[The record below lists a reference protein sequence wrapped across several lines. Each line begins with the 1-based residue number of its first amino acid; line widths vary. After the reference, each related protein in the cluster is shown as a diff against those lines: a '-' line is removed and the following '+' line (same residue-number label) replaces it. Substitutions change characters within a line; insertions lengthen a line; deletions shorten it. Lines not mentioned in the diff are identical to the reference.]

1 MNFAAPQNGSEGL
14 AVFTNGLREFEVIK
28 RDDPANSML
37 ITFGKKETIALT
49 LFRSIGFL
57 GKEKMLLRP
66 GRPSGVK
73 MPTLDSQVRGKQ
85 HCHFS
90 LFNKAIDGAVL
101 SAVKK
106 AEDHD
111 ALIVRFYNA
120 SETEVIANDRI
131 HFSKPVTQWQE
142 VRMDETLVDGTDKAA
157 GELGGLL
164 LTQTP
169 SFMVGF

>member
-1 MNFAAPQNGSEGL
+1 MLQPNSVQCDEAE
-14 AVFTNGLREFEVIK
+14 REWAE
-28 RDDPANSML
+28 
-37 ITFGKKETIALT
+37 
-49 LFRSIGFL
+49 
-57 GKEKMLLRP
+57 
-66 GRPSGVK
+66 
-73 MPTLDSQVRGKQ
+73 
-85 HCHFS
+85 CYS

-111 ALIVRFYNA
+111 TLIVRFYNA
-120 SETEVIANDRI
+120 PETEVIANDRI
-131 HFSKPVTQWQE
+131 HFSKPVTHWQE

-169 SFMVGF
+169 SFMVGFWPITLNKS

>member
-1 MNFAAPQNGSEGL
+1 
-14 AVFTNGLREFEVIK
+14 
-28 RDDPANSML
+28 
-37 ITFGKKETIALT
+37 
-49 LFRSIGFL
+49 
-57 GKEKMLLRP
+57 MLLRP
-66 GRPSGVK
+66 GRPSGIK
-73 MPTLDSQVRGKQ
+73 MPTPDSQVRGKQ
-85 HCHFS
+85 HYHFSLFGFTGNHITANVMQHARDYNTPVQCYNQIPYNAMKLNVNEQNMLTSYS

-111 ALIVRFYNA
+111 TLIVRFYNA